1 MSGTSSQKMV
11 CVIQGRP
18 PASHK
23 TCHGP
28 TGLPFHSATSPRSG
42 RDRDHGGRLR
52 TEKQVLPRAALA
64 LGGPAAQVSKAQ
76 PLPVPE
82 NPWVGS
88 TGLGLGSAKLCHHQ
102 KENSGAIP
110 VATIT
115 SLPMVSSVT
124 WGSVLLVGRDPNPR
138 GASCG
143 AFKTSRLELSKAAS
157 RQRAYVTAFS
167 ARGAGR
173 DDSRGPASAPPLP
186 ARPRA
191 RERAAARPL

>member
-1 MSGTSSQKMV
+1 MS
-11 CVIQGRP
+11 
-18 PASHK
+18 
-23 TCHGP
+23 
-28 TGLPFHSATSPRSG
+28 
-42 RDRDHGGRLR
+42 
-52 TEKQVLPRAALA
+52 
-64 LGGPAAQVSKAQ
+64 
-76 PLPVPE
+76 
-82 NPWVGS
+82 
-88 TGLGLGSAKLCHHQ
+88 
-102 KENSGAIP
+102 
-110 VATIT
+110 TIT
-115 SLPMVSSVT
+115 SLPMISSVT

-143 AFKTSRLELSKAAS
+143 AFKTARLELSKAAS